1 MGIVVAQIGRNKVEQ
16 RLGALRARTQGRG
29 IADYEC
35 KKLLIIPQFKSN
47 KNFDIDSQAIKPRIN
62 EPLKIYLSL
71 KHDHFKQ
78 IASLFNFWFCRNY
91 KWVNGSTSP
100 IRFRNGELS

>member
-1 MGIVVAQIGRNKVEQ
+1 MEQ
-16 RLGALRARTQGRG
+16 RLGALRAQTQGRG
-29 IADYEC
+29 SVDYWC
-35 KKLLIIPQFKSN
+35 KQLLIIPQFKSN

-71 KHDHFKQ
+71 KRDHFKQ

-91 KWVNGSTSP
+91 KWVNGSMSP